1 MTERWPHGDPD
12 AVIRSILSDPAY
24 AVRAAHG
31 AAREPSLWE
40 RFLQWAQDAVR
51 PLVERLSGL
60 LGGSSAAGSF
70 LGYVLIGAAFAG
82 LVFLLVRIL
91 RAYYE
96 RAPERSP
103 RPRALL
109 LEEERTYDEWRA
121 FAAECAQRGDYARAI
136 RALFDAALAGLHE
149 CGLVP
154 FDPARTPGEYRR
166 LVRGARAA
174 VAPAFD
180 SLAER
185 FVYASYAPVAPE
197 RADFEAAARAFSAL
211 EPELRRA

>member
-1 MTERWPHGDPD
+1 MSGRWPHGDPD

-24 AVRAAHG
+24 AVRAAPG

-40 RFLQWAQDAVR
+40 RFLQWAQDALR
-51 PLVERLSGL
+51 PLLEHLSGL
-60 LGGSSAAGSF
+60 LGGSSRVGSF
-70 LGYVLIGAAFAG
+70 LAYVLIGAAFAG
-82 LVFLLVRIL
+82 LVVLFVRIL
-91 RAYYE
+91 RAYYA
-96 RAPERSP
+96 RTPERSP
-103 RPRALL
+103 RPRAVEI
-109 LEEERTYDEWRA
+109 EEERTCDEWRA
-121 FAAECAQRGDYARAI
+121 FAAECAQRGEYARAI
-136 RALFDAALAGLHE
+136 RALFNAALAGLHE
-149 CGLVP
+149 RALVP
-154 FDPARTPGEYRR
+154 FDPARAPGEYRR

-185 FVYASYAPVAPE
+185 FVYASYAPVATE